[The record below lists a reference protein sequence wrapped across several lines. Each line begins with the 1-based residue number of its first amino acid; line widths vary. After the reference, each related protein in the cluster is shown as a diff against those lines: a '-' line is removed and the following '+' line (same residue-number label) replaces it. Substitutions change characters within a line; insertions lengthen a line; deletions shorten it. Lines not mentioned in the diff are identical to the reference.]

1 MVGSLFQVAKL
12 ILASSS
18 KYRRALLARLGL
30 PFEVA
35 VPDID
40 ESASPGEAPD
50 QLVTRLAEAKARAVV
65 NAEPDAIVIG
75 SDQVAVSDGAMLG
88 KPGQRERAIA
98 QLQDLS
104 GRRVQ
109 FLTSVCVIGP
119 KVEPRVEVEV
129 STVSFRRLT
138 LSEITTYVDRERPFD
153 CAGSFKSE
161 GLGIALFESLGGDD
175 PNALVGLPLLRL
187 CRMLRAVGLDPLS

>member
-1 MVGSLFQVAKL
+1 MAKL
-12 ILASSS
+12 VLASSS

-40 ESASPGEAPD
+40 ESASPEETPD
-50 QLVTRLAEAKARAVV
+50 QLVTRLAEAKARVV
-65 NAEPDAIVIG
+65 ADAAPDAIVIG

-119 KVEPRVEVEV
+119 EVEPLVEVDV
-129 STVSFRRLT
+129 STVCFRSLT
-138 LSEITTYVDRERPFD
+138 LGEITTYVDRERPFD

-175 PNALVGLPLLRL
+175 PNALIGLPLLRL

>member
-1 MVGSLFQVAKL
+1 MAKL

-40 ESASPGEAPD
+40 ESASPEETPG
-50 QLVTRLAEAKARAVV
+50 QLVTRLAEAKARAILD
-65 NAEPDAIVIG
+65 AAPDAIVIG

-88 KPGQRERAIA
+88 KPGQRQRAIA

-119 KVEPRVEVEV
+119 EVEPLVEVEV
-129 STVSFRRLT
+129 STVCFRRLT
-138 LSEITTYVDRERPFD
+138 LGEITTYVDRERPFD

-161 GLGIALFESLGGDD
+161 GLGIALFESLEGED

>member
-1 MVGSLFQVAKL
+1 MAKL

-40 ESASPGEAPD
+40 ESASPEETPG
-50 QLVTRLAEAKARAVV
+50 QLVTRLAEAKARAILD
-65 NAEPDAIVIG
+65 AAPDAIVIG

-88 KPGQRERAIA
+88 KPGQRQRAIA

-119 KVEPRVEVEV
+119 EVEPLVEVEV
-129 STVSFRRLT
+129 STVCFRRLT
-138 LSEITTYVDRERPFD
+138 LGEITTYVDRERPFD

-161 GLGIALFESLGGDD
+161 GLGIALFESLEGED
-175 PNALVGLPLLRL
+175 PNALIGLPLLRL

>member
-1 MVGSLFQVAKL
+1 MAKL

-119 KVEPRVEVEV
+119 EVEPRVEVEV

>member
-1 MVGSLFQVAKL
+1 MAKL

-40 ESASPGEAPD
+40 ESASPEETPG
-50 QLVTRLAEAKARAVV
+50 QLVTRLAEAKARAILD
-65 NAEPDAIVIG
+65 AAPDAIVIG

-88 KPGQRERAIA
+88 KPGQRQRAIA

-119 KVEPRVEVEV
+119 EVEPLVEVEV
-129 STVSFRRLT
+129 STVCFRRLT
-138 LSEITTYVDRERPFD
+138 LGEITTYVDRERPFD

-161 GLGIALFESLGGDD
+161 GLGIALFESLEGED
-175 PNALVGLPLLRL
+175 PNALIGLPLLRL
-187 CRMLRAVGLDPLS
+187 

>member
-1 MVGSLFQVAKL
+1 MAKL
-12 ILASSS
+12 VLASSS

-40 ESASPGEAPD
+40 ESASPEETPD
-50 QLVTRLAEAKARAVV
+50 QLVTRLAEAKARVV
-65 NAEPDAIVIG
+65 ADAAPDAIVIG

-88 KPGQRERAIA
+88 TPGQRERAIA

-119 KVEPRVEVEV
+119 EVEPLVEVDV
-129 STVSFRRLT
+129 STVCFRSLT
-138 LSEITTYVDRERPFD
+138 LGEITTYVDRERPFD

-175 PNALVGLPLLRL
+175 PNALIGLPLLRL

>member
-1 MVGSLFQVAKL
+1 MAKL

-40 ESASPGEAPD
+40 ESASPEETPG
-50 QLVTRLAEAKARAVV
+50 QLVTRLAEAKARAILD
-65 NAEPDAIVIG
+65 AAPDAIVIG

-88 KPGQRERAIA
+88 KPGQRQRAIA

-119 KVEPRVEVEV
+119 EVEPLVEVEV
-129 STVSFRRLT
+129 STVCFRRLT
-138 LSEITTYVDRERPFD
+138 LGEITTYVDRERPFD

-161 GLGIALFESLGGDD
+161 GLGIALFESLEVED
-175 PNALVGLPLLRL
+175 PNALIGLPLLRL

>member
-1 MVGSLFQVAKL
+1 MAKL

-40 ESASPGEAPD
+40 ESASPEETPD
-50 QLVTRLAEAKARAVV
+50 QLVTRLAEAKARAILD
-65 NAEPDAIVIG
+65 AAPDAIVIG

-88 KPGQRERAIA
+88 KPGQRQRAIA

-119 KVEPRVEVEV
+119 EVEPLVEVEV
-129 STVSFRRLT
+129 STVCFRRLT
-138 LSEITTYVDRERPFD
+138 LGEITTYVDRERPFD

-161 GLGIALFESLGGDD
+161 GLGIALFESLEGED
-175 PNALVGLPLLRL
+175 PNALIGLPLLRL

>member
-1 MVGSLFQVAKL
+1 MAKL
-12 ILASSS
+12 VLASSS

-35 VPDID
+35 VPNID
-40 ESASPGEAPD
+40 ESASPEETPD
-50 QLVTRLAEAKARAVV
+50 QLVTRLAEAKARVV
-65 NAEPDAIVIG
+65 ADAAPDAIVIG

-88 KPGQRERAIA
+88 KPGQRQRAIA

-119 KVEPRVEVEV
+119 EVEPLVEVEV
-129 STVSFRRLT
+129 STVCFRRLT
-138 LSEITTYVDRERPFD
+138 LGEITTYVDRERPFD

-175 PNALVGLPLLRL
+175 PNALIGLPLLRL

>member
-1 MVGSLFQVAKL
+1 MAKL
-12 ILASSS
+12 VLASSS
-18 KYRRALLARLGL
+18 KYRRDLLARLGL

-40 ESASPGEAPD
+40 ESAAPEETPD
-50 QLVTRLAEAKARAVV
+50 QLVTRLAEAKARAILD
-65 NAEPDAIVIG
+65 AAPDAIVIG

-88 KPGQRERAIA
+88 KPGQRQRAIA

-119 KVEPRVEVEV
+119 EVEPLVEVEV
-129 STVSFRRLT
+129 STVCFRRLT
-138 LSEITTYVDRERPFD
+138 LGEITTYVDRERPFD

-161 GLGIALFESLGGDD
+161 GLGIALFESLEVED
-175 PNALVGLPLLRL
+175 PNALIGLPLLRL